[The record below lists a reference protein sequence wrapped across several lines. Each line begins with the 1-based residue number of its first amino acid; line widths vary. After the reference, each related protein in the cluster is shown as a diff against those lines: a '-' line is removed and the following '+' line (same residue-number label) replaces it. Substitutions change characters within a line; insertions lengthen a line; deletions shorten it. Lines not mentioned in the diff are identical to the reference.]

1 MTMAAIGLYLRW
13 RDATFS
19 CRHRAPGP
27 RSEVWRNAHPGVGI
41 PGALA
46 TKPSARS
53 SPVSILTCFAWNSL
67 DRSPAGYARR
77 ERGASMPGPSRL
89 AASYWASPWLVTRA
103 LPEFPV
109 EPRKSANG
117 SQSPPLR
124 PFLFSR
130 RSS

>member
-13 RDATFS
+13 RDAVFIGVTV
-19 CRHRAPGP
+19 RPGRARRFGGTLIAVS
-27 RSEVWRNAHPGVGI
+27 RCAGN
-41 PGALA
+41 
-46 TKPSARS
+46 KPSARS